1 MPTSEVVSIA
11 AFVVSC
17 VSFGMTFYFNFRDR
31 ANLKVKST
39 YCPGW
44 ADSESYIAVSAVN
57 AGRRPIVVRM
67 WGGIDE
73 ADNWVGTFIN
83 QTVNGGRLGEHER
96 FDLKITKDD
105 LVAITPDG
113 EVAFVDL
120 WIEDTLGCRYPVVN
134 AKENIKNLR
143 AQ

>member
-1 MPTSEVVSIA
+1 M
-11 AFVVSC
+11 
-17 VSFGMTFYFNFRDR
+17 
-31 ANLKVKST
+31 
-39 YCPGW
+39 
-44 ADSESYIAVSAVN
+44 
-57 AGRRPIVVRM
+57 
-67 WGGIDE
+67 
-73 ADNWVGTFIN
+73 
-83 QTVNGGRLGEHER
+83 GENER